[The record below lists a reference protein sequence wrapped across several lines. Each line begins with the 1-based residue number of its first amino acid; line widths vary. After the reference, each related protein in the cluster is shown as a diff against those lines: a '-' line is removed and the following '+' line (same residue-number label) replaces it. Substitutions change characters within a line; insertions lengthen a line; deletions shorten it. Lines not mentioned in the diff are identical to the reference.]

1 MVELNKASKKWK
13 KAKLYL
19 TNLALEFPVY
29 FARNIKKI
37 FKTGFFMLTPY
48 QYVLEFLY
56 KIQRVIILLKSRSV
70 LFKSWWNFGIVVF
83 TLDSNPRSCHNYLNI
98 VDFLLVW
105 RHLYCGDLKV
115 RDKIFLVAVFK
126 RIFAI
131 SKFFYNIKIKI
142 ISRKLIISSSTI
154 NQLN

>member
-1 MVELNKASKKWK
+1 MNGIKQVRNERKQNFISLIWLWNSLFISQEISKRYSKQVFHVHTLSIRLRK
-13 KAKLYL
+13 
-19 TNLALEFPVY
+19 
-29 FARNIKKI
+29 
-37 FKTGFFMLTPY
+37 
-48 QYVLEFLY
+48 FLY

-83 TLDSNPRSCHNYLNI
+83 TLDSNPRSRHNYLNI

-105 RHLYCGDLKV
+105 RHLYSGDLKV
-115 RDKIFLVAVFK
+115 RVKIFLVAVFK

>member
-1 MVELNKASKKWK
+1 MNGIKQVRNERKQNFTSLIWLWNSLFISQEISKRYSKQVFHVHTLSIRLRK
-13 KAKLYL
+13 
-19 TNLALEFPVY
+19 
-29 FARNIKKI
+29 
-37 FKTGFFMLTPY
+37 
-48 QYVLEFLY
+48 FLY

-115 RDKIFLVAVFK
+115 RVKIFLVAVFK

-131 SKFFYNIKIKI
+131 SKFFYNIKTKI